1 MRLRQLACSALVPL
15 AFMGVAVAQ
24 EDQIGAM
31 SFATHCVVCHGT
43 TGVGDGEFAD
53 ILTVKPADLTTLAAK
68 NHGEFP
74 YLRVLRTLDG
84 RTTLRGHGVL
94 MPVWGD
100 VFKAEIGQSAGPFGT
115 ELLVR
120 ARLVALVD
128 YIETLQ
134 K

>member
-1 MRLRQLACSALVPL
+1 MRLRQLACSVTVALAMV
-15 AFMGVAVAQ
+15 GVSAAQ
-24 EDQIGAM
+24 ENQIGAE
-31 SFATHCVVCHGT
+31 SFATLCVVCHGA

-53 ILTVKPADLTTLAAK
+53 TLAVKPTDLTTLAAK

-74 YLRVLRTLDG
+74 YLRVFRTLDG
-84 RTTLRGHGVL
+84 RAAVRGHGVM

-100 VFKAEIGQSAGPFGT
+100 VFKADIGESAGPFGA
-115 ELLVR
+115 ELLIR
-120 ARLVALVD
+120 ARIGALVD